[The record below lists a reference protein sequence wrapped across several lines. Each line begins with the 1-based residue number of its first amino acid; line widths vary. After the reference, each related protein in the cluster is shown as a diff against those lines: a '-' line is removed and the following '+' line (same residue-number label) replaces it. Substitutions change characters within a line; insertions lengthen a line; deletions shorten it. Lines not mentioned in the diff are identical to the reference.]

1 MNIPQQTLTYK
12 INTIVY
18 CLLIAFVLI
27 TVRLAY
33 LQLIMGESLLVK
45 SKKNYTRTE
54 VIKPPRGDI
63 LDCNGIILATNRPT
77 SNLTWKGTGNR
88 TLSKEQ
94 LDTLDYVN
102 GLLEELQIQLPTLQ
116 RITSAEKKKQHL
128 LLAQDVPLD
137 IIGIFLEQFSN
148 DENIVVTADFKRYY
162 PHKNTGCHILGYLT
176 TNNQES
182 YGKMGIEKLFEDQ
195 LKGHYGTLEK
205 HINSFG
211 AHLDQQVRTK
221 AQAGNSIQITLDIEL
236 QKKAEAAFDPFYS
249 GALVIMDTEDGSIKA
264 LVSRPDFSPG
274 FFLESI
280 TPGQW
285 QNLLQKKP
293 FVNRALQACY
303 PPASLFK
310 LVTASA
316 GLEKGLIDPEGRW
329 YCNGYMKFGERRY
342 YCVKRSGHGI
352 LTTRECIAHSCNI
365 LFFEIGKHISID
377 TLADYAHRFGLASKT
392 NFILPEKEGL
402 VPTKA
407 WKRTTFNEPWWAGD
421 TLSAAIG
428 QSYLLATP
436 LQMTR
441 LVASIST
448 GYLVKPRLLIEQA
461 IEKEPLRIRPETRK
475 YLQET
480 MKMVVNE
487 GTGRS
492 LKRFTDYMNI
502 EAKTGTAQTADFSK
516 RFLRKENRAHAWF
529 GANIFQEN
537 KRPLTL
543 VILVEHAASSQV
555 ATSIAKELLKSL
567 S

>member
-1 MNIPQQTLTYK
+1 MNIPQQTLNYK
-12 INTIVY
+12 LSIIIY
-18 CLLIAFVLI
+18 CLIAAFGLI
-27 TVRLAY
+27 TTRLVY

-54 VIKPPRGDI
+54 VIKPHRGDI
-63 LDCNGIILATNRPT
+63 LDCNGSILATNRPI
-77 SNLTWKGTGNR
+77 SNLTWKGSGNKN
-88 TLSKEQ
+88 LSTEQ
-94 LDTLDYVN
+94 LDALDYVN
-102 GLLEELQIQLPTLQ
+102 YLLEEFQIELPPFA
-116 RITSAEKKKQHL
+116 RITTAEKKKQHL
-128 LLAQDVPLD
+128 LLAHDVPLD
-137 IIGIFLEQFSN
+137 VIGMFLEQFSN
-148 DENIVVTADFKRYY
+148 HENIVVTTDFKRYY
-162 PHKNTGCHILGYLT
+162 PHKNAGCHILGYLT
-176 TNNQES
+176 TNNQET
-182 YGKMGIEKLFEDQ
+182 YGKMGVEKLFEDQ
-195 LKGHYGTLEK
+195 LRGHYGTLEK

-221 AQAGNSIQITLDIEL
+221 AQAGNAIQLTLDIEL

-274 FFLESI
+274 FFLESV

-285 QNLLQKKP
+285 QNLIHKKP
-293 FVNRALQACY
+293 FINRALQACY

-310 LVTASA
+310 LVTVSA
-316 GLEKGLIDPEGRW
+316 GLEKGLINPEGQW

-342 YCVKRSGHGI
+342 YCIKRSGHGI

-365 LFFEIGKHISID
+365 LFFEVGKHISID
-377 TLADYAHRFGLASKT
+377 TLADYARRFGLSCKT

-402 VPTKA
+402 VPSKA
-407 WKRTTFNEPWWAGD
+407 WKRATFGEPWWAGD

-436 LQMTR
+436 MQMTR
-441 LVASIST
+441 LVASIAT

-461 IEKEPLRIRPETRK
+461 IEKEPLNIQPETRK

-480 MKMVVNE
+480 MKLVVKE

-492 LKRFTDYMNI
+492 LKQFTHMHI

-516 RFLRKENRAHAWF
+516 RFLKKENRAHAWF